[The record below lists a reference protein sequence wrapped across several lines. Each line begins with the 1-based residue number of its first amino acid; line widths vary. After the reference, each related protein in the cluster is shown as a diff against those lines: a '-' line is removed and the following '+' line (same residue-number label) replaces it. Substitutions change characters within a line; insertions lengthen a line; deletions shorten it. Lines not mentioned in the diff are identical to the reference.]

1 MALWDA
7 KPRDGSWAPP
17 DCHPAGKEPAARQD
31 GESHPGITWLPAG
44 WQGLGETGLGLEV
57 EPRQLV
63 RIASS

>member
-1 MALWDA
+1 MGLWDA